1 MRRFFKFTLY
11 MLLMG
16 GFYILVIKNDGG
28 CSGNIDDEEQEQ
40 EVELSHN
47 YDHLGPSLEVDSIAE
62 SDYVMTVEQNR
73 ALQKRLNEHQLGI
86 KLPPPATTLNFDSL
100 TMVNDTRIK
109 ALDDRRSQID
119 SLQDSYLVPLSIP
132 TEGVESL

>member
-1 MRRFFKFTLY
+1 
-11 MLLMG
+11 MG
-16 GFYILVIKNDGG
+16 GLYILVIKNDGG
-28 CSGNIDDEEQEQ
+28 CSGNIDNEEQEQ
-40 EVELSHN
+40 EVELSYN
-47 YDHLGPSLEVDSIAE
+47 YDHLGHPLEVDSIAE

-86 KLPPPATTLNFDSL
+86 KLPSPTTTLNFDSL

-119 SLQDSYLVPLSIP
+119 LLQESYLVPQSIP

>member
-1 MRRFFKFTLY
+1 
-11 MLLMG
+11 MG

-28 CSGNIDDEEQEQ
+28 CSGNIDDEKQEQ
-40 EVELSHN
+40 EVEISHN
-47 YDHLGPSLEVDSIAE
+47 YDHLGPSLEEDSIAE

-73 ALQKRLNEHQLGI
+73 ALQKRLTEHQLGI

-119 SLQDSYLVPLSIP
+119 SLQESYLVPQSIP